1 MDFFINVFNSS
12 LYTLYL
18 RYYLQPVSTNL
29 ADYVAE
35 KQESLK
41 VLAEEYMKDAQDLRS
56 ISNSKLANTRSM
68 SILVITAP
76 RSSPTGYLVRVLA
89 QLHRQAQVS
98 RDHSE
103 TK

>member
-35 KQESLK
+35 NQESLK
-41 VLAEEYMKDAQDLRS
+41 VQAEEYMKDAQDLRS
-56 ISNSKLANTRSM
+56 ISNSKLAKPRSM
-68 SILVITAP
+68 SIMVITAP

-98 RDHSE
+98 RACSE